1 MSPDDLCYM
10 PAADLAALI
19 RTKKVSPVEVMQAL
33 LTRVDRLQ
41 PRLNCFITV
50 CADRAMAEA
59 KQAEAAVM
67 SGAPLGPLH
76 GVPFSAKDLVNTEGV
91 RTTFG
96 SFAFENNV
104 PTQDA
109 PCVARLRKAGAILFG
124 KTTTPEFG
132 HKPFTEAPL
141 FGRTAN
147 AWDQGRTSGGSS
159 GGAAVAVAAGLGP
172 LAIASDGGG
181 STRIPAACNGVVG
194 IKQSLGLVPHGQAPD
209 AFGNNSY
216 FTPTTRT
223 VLDTGLMLDVMAG
236 AHPSDPHSYGHV
248 TSGYAAAARAGGDLK
263 GWRIAWFPRL
273 GYPKVAREVHAAC
286 ERALKVFESL
296 GAIVEEQPDVPSTEP
311 IWLVLTQANW
321 NARFRRFADQLG
333 DRFSET
339 LRRQIDGGS
348 PYSAVDLQNAFFQR
362 TEIFNRVQGWFER
375 FDLVMMPTLSRT
387 ALPIDHD
394 FFAPITIDNEPA
406 DTVRRAW
413 YPFTLPFNLT
423 GHPAITLPVGF
434 GADGLPLALQI
445 VGPLR
450 NDAAVLRAAALLEA
464 AQPWATKRP
473 NL

>member
-1 MSPDDLCYM
+1 MSPDDLCYT
-10 PAADLAALI
+10 PAAELAALI
-19 RTKKVSPVEVMQAL
+19 RAKQVSPLEVMRTVLA
-33 LTRVDRLQ
+33 RVERLQ

-50 CADRAMAEA
+50 CADRALAEA
-59 KQAEAAVM
+59 KAAEDAVM
-67 SGAPLGPLH
+67 AGRPLRPLH

-96 SFAFENNV
+96 SFAFEQNV
-104 PTQDA
+104 PKQDA
-109 PCVARLRKAGAILFG
+109 PCIARLRAAGAILFG

-147 AWDQGRTSGGSS
+147 AWNQGRTSGGSS

-172 LAIASDGGG
+172 LAVASDGGG

-236 AHPSDPHSYGHV
+236 AHPLDPHSYGHA
-248 TSGYAAAARAGGDLK
+248 TTGYAEAARATGDLK
-263 GWRIAWFPRL
+263 GKRIAWFPRL
-273 GYPKVAREVHAAC
+273 GYPRVAREVHAAC
-286 ERALKVFESL
+286 ASALN
-296 GAIVEEQPDVPSTEP
+296 VPSTEP

-321 NARFRRFADQLG
+321 NARFRDFADRLG

-339 LRRQIDGGS
+339 LRRQIDGGA
-348 PYSAVDLQNAFFQR
+348 PYSAVDLQKAFFQR

-375 FDLVMMPTLSRT
+375 FDLAMMPTLSRT
-387 ALPIDHD
+387 ALAIDHD
-394 FFAPITIDNEPA
+394 FFSPITIDNEPA

-434 GADGLPLALQI
+434 GADGLPLGLQI

-450 NDAAVLRAAALLEA
+450 NDLGVVRAAALFEA
-464 AQPWATKRP
+464 AQPWAGKRP
-473 NL
+473 PL